1 MLLLCGFVKAPA
13 VFCGGGVGENVD
25 SGLTTRES
33 AELDGEDD
41 VRGSTGDPSLLPLT
55 VLSIPSSEKP
65 SAYISTA
72 SSTLISSSLI
82 SGQ

>member
-1 MLLLCGFVKAPA
+1 MLLLCGFVKPPA
-13 VFCGGGVGENVD
+13 VFCGGGVGESVD
-25 SGLTTRES
+25 SGLTTGES
-33 AELDGEDD
+33 AALDGEED
-41 VRGSTGDPSLLPLT
+41 VRGSIGDPSLLPLT
-55 VLSIPSSEKP
+55 VLSIPSSENP